1 MVSKEWNTSFRHMR
15 ERLTDTKEG
24 RSTHRVSIWVWTR
37 DVETCSWSQ
46 EWFERE
52 GLMGERGTPEFYQT
66 SFLRIENSDAEF
78 GFKFDKWSHVIN
90 VPFNKTLFLE
100 FVSKKIRTGSLFVRT
115 VSRLSNQTTL
125 IINMGELGKIGRRNS
140 LSLIFPPPVHL
151 SKVWTDLIFDT

>member
-1 MVSKEWNTSFRHMR
+1 MDTERRKVYLPSINTSLNNKCWNMFMISRMIW
-15 ERLTDTKEG
+15 ERSFDG
-24 RSTHRVSIWVWTR
+24 R
-37 DVETCSWSQ
+37 
-46 EWFERE
+46 
-52 GLMGERGTPEFYQT
+52 GGETPELSQT
-66 SFLRIENSDAEF
+66 SFLRSENSDAEF

-125 IINMGELGKIGRRNS
+125 IINMGELGKIGKRNS

-151 SKVWTDLIFDT
+151 SKVWTEKSFIS